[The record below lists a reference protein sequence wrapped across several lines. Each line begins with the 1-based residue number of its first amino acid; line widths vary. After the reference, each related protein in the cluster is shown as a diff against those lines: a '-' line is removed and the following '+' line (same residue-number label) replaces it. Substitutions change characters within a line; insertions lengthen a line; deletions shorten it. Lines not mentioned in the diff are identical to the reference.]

1 MIYAVCDIIQDT
13 KRQRSIELS
22 EIIDALEYDVSH
34 DRHLSGNSSTSSPPL
49 NLVASVSPR
58 SGDDSH
64 SHHDVEGAQFTFKI
78 VLTKR
83 SLLLSAPSEE
93 DEIKW
98 MSAIRAL
105 IARRT
110 NPPGTAGATQGG
122 LAGAPSSGG
131 LSLEGTPTITGTG
144 IKASPSVSSRK
155 RSASGASALATRE
168 EHQYN

>member
-1 MIYAVCDIIQDT
+1 MQDT
-13 KRQRSIELS
+13 RRQRSIELS
-22 EIIDALEYDVSH
+22 EIIDALECDVSH
-34 DRHLSGNSSTSSPPL
+34 DRHLSGTSSASSPPL

-58 SGDDSH
+58 SGDDA
-64 SHHDVEGAQFTFKI
+64 HDVEGAQFTFKI

-98 MSAIRAL
+98 MSAVRAL

-110 NPPGTAGATQGG
+110 NPPGTAGGPQVGG
-122 LAGAPSSGG
+122 SNTGLTASISGVPG
-131 LSLEGTPTITGTG
+131 LEGTPVNIGTG

-155 RSASGASALATRE
+155 RSASGASALVTRDE
-168 EHQYN
+168 QQHN